1 MLTKMEHRVA
11 VIGAHTFVPVS
22 DGDSAVW
29 QQTQKIAESLGQAS
43 LRRLDPLSQYAIYAV
58 HQARLA
64 AGIAA
69 EEHSMKGAQ
78 CGVCVGTALGA
89 QNTRIRYAR
98 RLALHGLSA
107 TNPID
112 FPDSIDGAPAAHIAI
127 RWGLQGP
134 SLTFADGKGSATNA
148 LIAACRQLATGRA
161 ERMYVVMGD
170 AFDPFIRNAMAQSSL
185 APQIGITSTSID
197 DSNAFALSNDVVL
210 ALILQPLDDTS
221 IDEPPVE
228 VVGFLG
234 PNRDKLDWGAA
245 SLFRDVTTQN
255 KRRTYRDLSGA
266 ALIAG
271 AWHGVAAPMC
281 KNGLSCQDNAMNV
294 RGYRCGLDDARFPNL
309 AFQRLAR

>member
-1 MLTKMEHRVA
+1 MLTKLEHRVA
-11 VIGAHTFVPVS
+11 VIGAYAFVPDS
-22 DGDSAVW
+22 DGDSAAR
-29 QQTQKIAESLGQAS
+29 QSQKIAESLGQAS

-58 HQARLA
+58 QQARLA
-64 AGIAA
+64 AGIGA
-69 EEHSMKGAQ
+69 EDQVMKGAR

-89 QNTRIRYAR
+89 QNTRVRYAR
-98 RLALHGLSA
+98 RLALHGVSA

-134 SLTFADGKGSATNA
+134 SLTFAEGKGSAINA
-148 LIAACRQLATGRA
+148 LVSACRQLATGRA
-161 ERMYVVMGD
+161 ARMYVVMGD
-170 AFDPFIRNAMAQSSL
+170 AFDPLIRDAMAQSSL
-185 APQIGITSTSID
+185 PLQTGVTSTSIN
-197 DSNAFALSNDVVL
+197 DSNALVLPNDVVL
-210 ALILQPLDDTS
+210 ALILQHLDETS

-234 PNRDKLDWGAA
+234 PNRNELDGEAD
-245 SLFRDVTTQN
+245 SLVRDVTTQN